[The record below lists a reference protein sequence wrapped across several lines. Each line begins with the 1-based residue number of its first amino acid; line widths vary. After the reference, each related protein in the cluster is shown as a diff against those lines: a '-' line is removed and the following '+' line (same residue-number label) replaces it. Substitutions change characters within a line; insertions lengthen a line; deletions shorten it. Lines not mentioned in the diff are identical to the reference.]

1 MVKRGLQLLYAVLIL
16 HILWALGAWVV
27 DRPLLPT
34 PWAVYMYFPHLLNM
48 DLCWNIYLSLYRLAM
63 SLVFATL
70 IGVPLGIMSVCLPK
84 FGALFEPLVYF
95 TYPIPKIALLPVI
108 MLLAGLGNASKI
120 ITITLIIV
128 FQIIIGVRDA
138 VKQIPPTMYQVLDVL
153 AADRWQTFVNVT
165 GPASLAGFFSA
176 LKIALGTAIA
186 TLFFTE
192 MYGTQYGMG
201 YYIMDQW
208 NRLDYLAMFGG
219 IIVISVVSFL
229 LFLTISGLERYCLR
243 WQNK

>member
-16 HILWALGAWVV
+16 HVLWALGAWLV
-27 DRPLLPT
+27 DRPILPT

-48 DLCWNIYLSLYRLAM
+48 DLWWNIYFSLYRLAL

-70 IGVPLGIMSVCLPK
+70 IGVPLGIMSVRLPK

-95 TYPIPKIALLPVI
+95 TYPIP
-108 MLLAGLGNASKI
+108 
-120 ITITLIIV
+120 
-128 FQIIIGVRDA
+128 
-138 VKQIPPTMYQVLDVL
+138 
-153 AADRWQTFVNVT
+153 
-165 GPASLAGFFSA
+165 
-176 LKIALGTAIA
+176 KIALGTAIA